1 MREVTSLADL
11 QVYAQGQVVE
21 LPGFFAEE
29 PFVARLRRPS
39 LLALTKSGKIP
50 NALLSAAN
58 ELFTGKQD
66 KSDPVDLSEIMG
78 VLEVICESALLE
90 PTYKDVV
97 DAGLVACVVLCDC
110 CVAVCAISADLNRH
124 AGLWRACPSAEDA
137 ARVDGQV
144 VIECVDACASAICR
158 ICADCVV
165 RICHFAPFL

>member
-21 LPGFFAEE
+21 LPGFFSEE
-29 PFVARLRRPS
+29 PFVVRLRRPS

-97 DAGLVACVVLCDC
+97 DAGLTLTDEQYT
-110 CVAVCAISADLNRH
+110 AIFNFSQRGIKALEPFRTKSEEH
-124 AGLWRACPSAEDA
+124 TSPAG
-137 ARVDGQV
+137 
-144 VIECVDACASAICR
+144 ASAKVSQTSI
-158 ICADCVV
+158 
-165 RICHFAPFL
+165 

>member
-1 MREVTSLADL
+1 MKEVTSLADL

-21 LPGFFAEE
+21 LPGFFSEE

-97 DAGLVACVVLCDC
+97 DAGLTLTDEQYT
-110 CVAVCAISADLNRH
+110 AIFNFSQRGIKALEPFRTKSEEH
-124 AGLWRACPSAEDA
+124 PSPAGTGPE
-137 ARVDGQV
+137 VQQ
-144 VIECVDACASAICR
+144 AS
-158 ICADCVV
+158 V
-165 RICHFAPFL
+165 

>member
-21 LPGFFAEE
+21 LPGFFSEE

-90 PTYKDVV
+90 PTYKEIV
-97 DAGLVACVVLCDC
+97 DAGLTLTDEQYTAIFNFSQRGIKALEPFRTKSEEHPSPAGTGAEVPQT
-110 CVAVCAISADLNRH
+110 AV
-124 AGLWRACPSAEDA
+124 
-137 ARVDGQV
+137 
-144 VIECVDACASAICR
+144 
-158 ICADCVV
+158 
-165 RICHFAPFL
+165 

>member
-21 LPGFFAEE
+21 LPGFFSEE
-29 PFVARLRRPS
+29 PFVVRLRRPS

-97 DAGLVACVVLCDC
+97 DAGLTLTDEQYT
-110 CVAVCAISADLNRH
+110 AIFNFSQRGIKAL
-124 AGLWRACPSAEDA
+124 E
-137 ARVDGQV
+137 
-144 VIECVDACASAICR
+144 
-158 ICADCVV
+158 
-165 RICHFAPFL
+165 PFRTKSEKHQSSTGTGTEVPQTSV

>member
-1 MREVTSLADL
+1 MKEVTSLADL
-11 QVYAQGQVVE
+11 QVYARGQVVE
-21 LPGFFAEE
+21 LPGFFSEE

-97 DAGLVACVVLCDC
+97 DAGLTLTDEQYT
-110 CVAVCAISADLNRH
+110 AIFNFSQRGIKALEPFRTKSEEH
-124 AGLWRACPSAEDA
+124 QSPTGAGTEVQQTS
-137 ARVDGQV
+137 V
-144 VIECVDACASAICR
+144 
-158 ICADCVV
+158 
-165 RICHFAPFL
+165 

>member
-1 MREVTSLADL
+1 MKEVTSLADL
-11 QVYAQGQVVE
+11 QVYARGQVVE
-21 LPGFFAEE
+21 LPGFFSEE

-97 DAGLVACVVLCDC
+97 DAGLTLTDEQYT
-110 CVAVCAISADLNRH
+110 AIFNFSQRGIKALEPFRTKSEEH
-124 AGLWRACPSAEDA
+124 PSPAGTGTEVS
-137 ARVDGQV
+137 QTS
-144 VIECVDACASAICR
+144 I
-158 ICADCVV
+158 
-165 RICHFAPFL
+165 

>member
-1 MREVTSLADL
+1 MREVTSLTDL
-11 QVYAQGQVVE
+11 QIYAKGQVVE
-21 LPGFFAEE
+21 LPGFFSEE
-29 PFVARLRRPS
+29 PFVVRLRRPS

-97 DAGLVACVVLCDC
+97 DAGLTLTDEQYT
-110 CVAVCAISADLNRH
+110 AIFNFSQRGIKAL
-124 AGLWRACPSAEDA
+124 E
-137 ARVDGQV
+137 
-144 VIECVDACASAICR
+144 
-158 ICADCVV
+158 
-165 RICHFAPFL
+165 PFRTKSE

>member
-1 MREVTSLADL
+1 MREITSLADL

-21 LPGFFAEE
+21 LPGFFSEE

-97 DAGLVACVVLCDC
+97 DAGLTLTDEQYT
-110 CVAVCAISADLNRH
+110 AIFNFSQRGIKALEPFRTKSEEH
-124 AGLWRACPSAEDA
+124 PSPAGTGAE
-137 ARVDGQV
+137 VPQTSV
-144 VIECVDACASAICR
+144 
-158 ICADCVV
+158 
-165 RICHFAPFL
+165 

>member
-1 MREVTSLADL
+1 MKEVTSLADL
-11 QVYAQGQVVE
+11 QVYARGQVVE
-21 LPGFFAEE
+21 LPGFFSEE
-29 PFVARLRRPS
+29 PFIARLRRPS

-97 DAGLVACVVLCDC
+97 DAGLTLTDEQYT
-110 CVAVCAISADLNRH
+110 AIFNFSQRGIKALEPFRTKSEEH
-124 AGLWRACPSAEDA
+124 PSL
-137 ARVDGQV
+137 ARTGTEVPQTS
-144 VIECVDACASAICR
+144 I
-158 ICADCVV
+158 
-165 RICHFAPFL
+165 

>member
-1 MREVTSLADL
+1 MKEVTSLADL

-21 LPGFFAEE
+21 LPGFFSEE
-29 PFVARLRRPS
+29 PFVVRLRRPS

-97 DAGLVACVVLCDC
+97 DAGLTLTDEQYT
-110 CVAVCAISADLNRH
+110 AIFNFSQRGIKALEPFRTKSEEH
-124 AGLWRACPSAEDA
+124 PSPAGIGTEVS
-137 ARVDGQV
+137 QTS
-144 VIECVDACASAICR
+144 I
-158 ICADCVV
+158 
-165 RICHFAPFL
+165 

>member
-11 QVYAQGQVVE
+11 QTYAQGQVVE
-21 LPGFFAEE
+21 LPGFFSEE
-29 PFVARLRRPS
+29 PFVVRLRRPS

-90 PTYKDVV
+90 PTYKDIV
-97 DAGLVACVVLCDC
+97 DAGLTLTDEQYT
-110 CVAVCAISADLNRH
+110 AIFNFSQRGIKALEPFRTESEEHKDSAGTG
-124 AGLWRACPSAEDA
+124 AEVPSAS
-137 ARVDGQV
+137 V
-144 VIECVDACASAICR
+144 
-158 ICADCVV
+158 
-165 RICHFAPFL
+165 

>member
-1 MREVTSLADL
+1 MKEVTSLADL
-11 QVYAQGQVVE
+11 QVYARGQVVE
-21 LPGFFAEE
+21 LPGFFSEE

-97 DAGLVACVVLCDC
+97 DAGLTLTDEQYT
-110 CVAVCAISADLNRH
+110 AIFNFSQRGIKAL
-124 AGLWRACPSAEDA
+124 E
-137 ARVDGQV
+137 
-144 VIECVDACASAICR
+144 
-158 ICADCVV
+158 
-165 RICHFAPFL
+165 PFRTKSEEHQSPIGTGTEVSQTSV

>member
-1 MREVTSLADL
+1 MKEVTSLADL

-21 LPGFFAEE
+21 LPGFFSEE
-29 PFVARLRRPS
+29 PFVVRLRRPS

-97 DAGLVACVVLCDC
+97 DAGLTLTDEQYT
-110 CVAVCAISADLNRH
+110 AIFNFSQRGIKAL
-124 AGLWRACPSAEDA
+124 E
-137 ARVDGQV
+137 
-144 VIECVDACASAICR
+144 
-158 ICADCVV
+158 
-165 RICHFAPFL
+165 PFRTKSKEHQSPTGTGTEVPQTSV

>member
-1 MREVTSLADL
+1 MKEITSLADL

-21 LPGFFAEE
+21 LPGFFSEE
-29 PFVARLRRPS
+29 PFVVRLRRPS

-97 DAGLVACVVLCDC
+97 DAGLTLTDEQYT
-110 CVAVCAISADLNRH
+110 AIFNFSQRGIKALEPFRTKSEEH
-124 AGLWRACPSAEDA
+124 QSPAGTGTEVPQTS
-137 ARVDGQV
+137 V
-144 VIECVDACASAICR
+144 
-158 ICADCVV
+158 
-165 RICHFAPFL
+165 

>member
-11 QVYAQGQVVE
+11 QTYAQGQVVE
-21 LPGFFAEE
+21 LPGFFSEE
-29 PFVARLRRPS
+29 PFVVRLRRPS

-97 DAGLVACVVLCDC
+97 DAGLTLTDEQYT
-110 CVAVCAISADLNRH
+110 AIFNFSQRGIKALEPFRTKSEEH
-124 AGLWRACPSAEDA
+124 KGPAGTGAEVPSAS
-137 ARVDGQV
+137 V
-144 VIECVDACASAICR
+144 
-158 ICADCVV
+158 
-165 RICHFAPFL
+165 

>member
-29 PFVARLRRPS
+29 PFVVRLRRPS

-97 DAGLVACVVLCDC
+97 DAGLTLTDEQYT
-110 CVAVCAISADLNRH
+110 AIFNFSQRGIKALEPFRTKSEEHKDSVGTG
-124 AGLWRACPSAEDA
+124 AEVPSAS
-137 ARVDGQV
+137 V
-144 VIECVDACASAICR
+144 
-158 ICADCVV
+158 
-165 RICHFAPFL
+165 

>member
-1 MREVTSLADL
+1 MREITSLADL

-21 LPGFFAEE
+21 LPGFFSDE
-29 PFVARLRRPS
+29 PFVVRLRRPS

-97 DAGLVACVVLCDC
+97 DAGLTLTDEQYT
-110 CVAVCAISADLNRH
+110 AIFNFSQRGIKAL
-124 AGLWRACPSAEDA
+124 E
-137 ARVDGQV
+137 
-144 VIECVDACASAICR
+144 
-158 ICADCVV
+158 
-165 RICHFAPFL
+165 PFRQKSEEHWGFYQIW

>member
-1 MREVTSLADL
+1 MREITSLADL

-90 PTYKDVV
+90 PTYKDIV
-97 DAGLVACVVLCDC
+97 DAGLTLTDEQYT
-110 CVAVCAISADLNRH
+110 AIFNFSQRGIKALEPFRQKSEEHKDSAGTG
-124 AGLWRACPSAEDA
+124 AEVPSAS
-137 ARVDGQV
+137 
-144 VIECVDACASAICR
+144 I
-158 ICADCVV
+158 
-165 RICHFAPFL
+165 

>member
-1 MREVTSLADL
+1 MREITSLADL

-21 LPGFFAEE
+21 LPGFFSEE
-29 PFVARLRRPS
+29 PFVVRLRRPS

-90 PTYKDVV
+90 PTYKDIV
-97 DAGLVACVVLCDC
+97 DAGLTLTDEQYT
-110 CVAVCAISADLNRH
+110 AIFNFSQRGIKALEPFRTKSEEHKDSAGTG
-124 AGLWRACPSAEDA
+124 AEVPSTS
-137 ARVDGQV
+137 V
-144 VIECVDACASAICR
+144 
-158 ICADCVV
+158 
-165 RICHFAPFL
+165 

>member
-1 MREVTSLADL
+1 MKEVTSLADL

-21 LPGFFAEE
+21 LPGFFSEE
-29 PFVARLRRPS
+29 PFVVRLRRPS

-58 ELFTGKQD
+58 ELFTGNQD

-97 DAGLVACVVLCDC
+97 DAGLTLTDEQYT
-110 CVAVCAISADLNRH
+110 AIFNFSQRGIKAL
-124 AGLWRACPSAEDA
+124 E
-137 ARVDGQV
+137 
-144 VIECVDACASAICR
+144 
-158 ICADCVV
+158 
-165 RICHFAPFL
+165 PFRTKSEEHQSPTGTGTEVPQTSV

>member
-21 LPGFFAEE
+21 LPGFFSEE
-29 PFVARLRRPS
+29 PFVVRLRRPS

-78 VLEVICESALLE
+78 VLEVICESALME
-90 PTYKDVV
+90 PTYKEVV
-97 DAGLVACVVLCDC
+97 DAGLTLTDEQYT
-110 CVAVCAISADLNRH
+110 AIFNFSQRGIKALEPFRQKSEEH
-124 AGLWRACPSAEDA
+124 KSPAGPGAEVPSTP
-137 ARVDGQV
+137 V
-144 VIECVDACASAICR
+144 
-158 ICADCVV
+158 
-165 RICHFAPFL
+165 

>member
-1 MREVTSLADL
+1 MKEVTSLADL

-21 LPGFFAEE
+21 LPGFFSEE
-29 PFVARLRRPS
+29 PFVVRLRRPS

-97 DAGLVACVVLCDC
+97 DAGLTLTDEQYT
-110 CVAVCAISADLNRH
+110 AIFNFSQRGIKALEPFRTKSEEYPSP
-124 AGLWRACPSAEDA
+124 AGTGAE
-137 ARVDGQV
+137 VPQTSV
-144 VIECVDACASAICR
+144 
-158 ICADCVV
+158 
-165 RICHFAPFL
+165 